1 MSYQVELSDRS
12 TVEKDFSLKIEPE
25 VFDSRFQK
33 ELSRL
38 TSQAH
43 LKGFRP
49 GRAPRAMVAK
59 MYGDR
64 IHSDIVSEI
73 VNDALRKTVDENKLS
88 VVGTSDFSMDESK
101 EGEPISVRMVLSL
114 YPEPK
119 FEKIE
124 GLDVEVSVRNFKDKD
139 LEDRLG
145 SIREMF
151 AETVDVEDRTTVE
164 EGDLVVISYVGEVDG
179 VLEKDL
185 QGEKVQIELGKNQ
198 LPEDIEKALIG
209 ISVGETREILHA
221 LGKDAPVAE
230 GAEPPEEKE
239 VLFKIT
245 LDKIQK
251 KVRPEFTDELA
262 KKTGVAEDVEGLK
275 AFVEKDLR
283 RNFDQ
288 KNRDAR
294 DGALVE
300 AVIAANEFEVPQAL
314 LDREIRYMLAE
325 MKLLDPSQESFHQT
339 PVDQYREVL
348 REQSLGRVK
357 RSVAVEQLL
366 LNFEINPGKEDVD
379 TMLSEMASLHGVERE
394 ELNRE
399 YGYPGKMDNL
409 IRFCA
414 VRKVTDILAE
424 KMSITEKEMSEEED
438 KE

>member
-12 TVEKDFSLKIEPE
+12 TVEKDFSLKIESE
-25 VFDSRFQK
+25 LFDSRFQK

-59 MYGDR
+59 MYGER

-124 GLDVEVSVRNFKDKD
+124 GLEVEVKVRNFKDKD
-139 LEDRLG
+139 LEERLD
-145 SIREMF
+145 SVREMF

-164 EGDLVVISYVGEVDG
+164 EGDLVVITYVGEVDG
-179 VLEKDL
+179 TIEKDL
-185 QGEKVQIELGKNQ
+185 QGQKVQIELGKNQ
-198 LPEDIEKALIG
+198 LPEDIEKALVG

-221 LGKDAPVAE
+221 LGKDAPATD
-230 GAEPPEEKE
+230 GAEPSEEKE

-251 KVRPEFTDELA
+251 KISPELTDELA
-262 KKTGVAEDVEGLK
+262 KKTGVAEDVDGLK
-275 AFVEKDLR
+275 SFVEKDLR
-283 RNFDQ
+283 RNFDE

-300 AVIAANEFEVPQAL
+300 ALVAANDFEVPQAL
-314 LDREIRYMLAE
+314 VDREIRYMLAE
-325 MKLLDPSQESFHQT
+325 MRLLDPSKESFHQT

-348 REQSLGRVK
+348 KEQSLARVK
-357 RSVAVEQLL
+357 RSIAVEQLL
-366 LNFEINPGKEDVD
+366 LHFQINPGKEDVD
-379 TMLSEMASLHGVERE
+379 TMLSDMVAQHGVERE
-394 ELNRE
+394 ILNRDF
-399 YGYPGKMDNL
+399 GYPEKMDNL

-414 VRKVTDILAE
+414 VRKVTDLLAE
-424 KMSITEKEMSEEED
+424 KMSVTEKEMSEEED